1 MPIPSQPEVKAILKD
16 FEERIRAIVDR
27 AWKEW
32 LAIPD
37 RARFVFIRRV
47 RAVLVFDFIARH
59 AIAEFENDPNI
70 HVIVKSRQTVHFL
83 FKDILLVRFKLG
95 NSKGVGS
102 NIETQ
107 AVLDFID
114 PQGVIPGLVPEIMK
128 VEVCY
133 SPDDLGIDL
142 QEVAVVARNRRRR
155 IWAYPIERGDGA
167 EVVGI
172 PPRMPD
178 TTPPVVEPRLPQQDE
193 KADNEE

>member
-1 MPIPSQPEVKAILKD
+1 MSIPDQADVKTILKD
-16 FEERIRAIVDR
+16 FEDRIRAIVDL

-37 RARFVFIRRV
+37 RSRFVFMRRV
-47 RAVLVFDFIARH
+47 RATLVFDFIARN
-59 AIAEFENDPNI
+59 AIAEFDGDPNI

-83 FKDILLVRFKLG
+83 FKDVVLVRFKLG

-107 AVLDFID
+107 AVLDFVD

-133 SPDDLGIDL
+133 SPDDLGMEL
-142 QEVAVVARNRRRR
+142 REVAVVARNRRRR
-155 IWAYPIERGDGA
+155 IWAYQIERGDSA
-167 EVVGI
+167 AIVGI
-172 PPRMPD
+172 PPRAPD
-178 TTPPVVEPRLPQQDE
+178 TTPPVVEPRKPQQDE
-193 KADNEE
+193 KTEEDE